1 MMKNIMNKQIT
12 CWACKMYD
20 HLNCRRNKKSIKGLL
35 QKCTCPCPYWT
46 PERRL
51 HVFEHVYKKILKDDC
66 IFCIGRNNRQ
76 SLKTL
81 KKLKPKQE
89 NHGYYVTEETLL
101 KTDLTH
107 KEAREVIRNYKGK
120 GLVHMKNDV

>member
-20 HLNCRRNKKSIKGLL
+20 HLNCRRNKK
-35 QKCTCPCPYWT
+35 
-46 PERRL
+46 
-51 HVFEHVYKKILKDDC
+51 ILKDDC
-66 IFCIGRNNRQ
+66 IFCIFCINNRQ

-120 GLVHMKNDV
+120 GLVHMKNDGVKN